1 MFGQWKIVSKGQEKV
16 LNCGGHKEMRDTLET
31 KWIALC

>member
-1 MFGQWKIVSKGQEKV
+1 MLGLRKIMSKDQEKV
-16 LNCGGHKEMRDTLET
+16 LNSGGHKEMRDTLET